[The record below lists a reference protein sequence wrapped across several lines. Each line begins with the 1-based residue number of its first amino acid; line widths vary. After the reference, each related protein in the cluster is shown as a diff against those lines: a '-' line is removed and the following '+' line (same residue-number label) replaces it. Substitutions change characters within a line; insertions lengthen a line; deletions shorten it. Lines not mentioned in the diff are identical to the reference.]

1 MAIPE
6 SDPRAQSQRAMAEA
20 RTVPA
25 LAPLPPAGAPVVPD
39 AGPGGEAPPEA
50 GGPAAP
56 GARGAPGRL
65 VGRFSRWLRYEQD
78 GRRDLRLDLLRGFCA
93 FAMVV
98 DHLGGA
104 SYLYPVTGG
113 NQFFV
118 SAAEGFIFL
127 SGLLV
132 GLIYGPRVRRDGL
145 AAVQG
150 HLLRRAF
157 VLYAVTIGLT
167 FAFVGL
173 SRLADMPWLQDVD
186 PLTPELAVSI
196 LTLHRTYYLVD
207 VMLLYTLLL
216 VVSPLA
222 LLLLTTGRTWVVLLF
237 SGGLWLLFQWFPVAA
252 QVPWTIVNNDT
263 FRVSAW
269 QVWFFGGMVIGY
281 HRSRIW
287 RILGRVPPLLAIL
300 VLAALAALLVQL
312 HLSDGA
318 LLAGV
323 LGAPDGAPSG
333 PAALEALFGKESAR
347 VGRLLAFAV
356 FFPLLYLALTHLWGP
371 VQGLTG
377 WLLIPFG
384 QNALY
389 VYAMH
394 LFAVYLAALILPF
407 VPAFDRLDAAHNT
420 ALQVAMV
427 LLIWALVKR
436 EVLFDVLPR

>member
-1 MAIPE
+1 
-6 SDPRAQSQRAMAEA
+6 MAETRA
-20 RTVPA
+20 APSAPAGVPTEPGA
-25 LAPLPPAGAPVVPD
+25 GRGDETPAGA
-39 AGPGGEAPPEA
+39 GGQ
-50 GGPAAP
+50 GGQAAP
-56 GARGAPGRL
+56 ASRTAGRPARLAGR
-65 VGRFSRWLRYEQD
+65 VWRWLRYEQE

-132 GLIYGPRVRRDGL
+132 GLIYGPRARRDGL
-145 AAVQG
+145 AAVQS

-173 SRLADMPWLQDVD
+173 SRLTQMPWLPEVE
-186 PLTPELAVSI
+186 PFTAELAVSI

-222 LLLLTTGRTWVVLLF
+222 LLLLTTGRTWVVLML

-287 RILGRVPPLLAIL
+287 RWLGRLPLLPA
-300 VLAALAALLVQL
+300 LAALAGAAGLLIAFR
-312 HLSDGA
+312 LSDGA
-318 LLAGV
+318 SLPLPGAAPQGQAGQAV
-323 LGAPDGAPSG
+323 LD
-333 PAALEALFGKESAR
+333 ALFGKEFAR
-347 VGRLLAFAV
+347 PGRLLAFAV
-356 FFPLLYLALTHLWGP
+356 FFPLLYLILTYAWVPFSRL
-371 VQGLTG
+371 LG
-377 WLLIPFG
+377 WLLVPFG

-394 LFAVYLAALILPF
+394 LFAVYLTALVLPY
-407 VPAFDRLDAAHNT
+407 VPGFDRFNPDHNT
-420 ALQVAMV
+420 PVQLAAV
-427 LLIWALVKR
+427 LVIWVLVKR
-436 EVLFDVLPR
+436 EVLFDVIPR

>member
-1 MAIPE
+1 VW
-6 SDPRAQSQRAMAEA
+6 
-20 RTVPA
+20 T
-25 LAPLPPAGAPVVPD
+25 
-39 AGPGGEAPPEA
+39 
-50 GGPAAP
+50 
-56 GARGAPGRL
+56 
-65 VGRFSRWLRYEQD
+65 WLRLRLSGWRYRSDDE
-78 GRRDLRLDLLRGFCA
+78 RDLRLDVLRGYCA

-132 GLIYGPRVRRDGL
+132 GLIYGPRARRDGL
-145 AAVQG
+145 AAVQS

-222 LLLLTTGRTWVVLLF
+222 LLLLTTGRTWVVLML

-269 QVWFFGGMVIGY
+269 QVWFFGGMTIGY

-300 VLAALAALLVQL
+300 VLGALAALLVHL
-312 HLSDGA
+312 RLSDGA
-318 LLAGV
+318 LLAGAF
-323 LGAPDGAPSG
+323 GAADSQ
-333 PAALEALFGKESAR
+333 AALEALFGKESAR

-371 VQGLTG
+371 VRGLTG

-420 ALQVAMV
+420 ALQLAMV